1 MMVASARPMP
11 DGSIAMPTN
20 LKGSSQSLT
29 ALIVPKSVSRPPLDG
44 FNSVAIEDSSSRSSV
59 WPERSRLLAI

>member
-1 MMVASARPMP
+1 MVASARPMP
-11 DGSIAMPTN
+11 DSSIAMPTN

-44 FNSVAIEDSSSRSSV
+44 FNSVAIE
-59 WPERSRLLAI
+59 

>member
-29 ALIVPKSVSRPPLDG
+29 ALIVPKSVSRPPLEG
-44 FNSVAIEDSSSRSSV
+44 STVWLSNDSSSRS
-59 WPERSRLLAI
+59 